1 MSVEDVSKKVQELTE
16 KNQALLSE
24 KKYYELAQKF
34 KLLGNRKL
42 QSKSPSEAALIFQ
55 AGCQLLALIPEV

>member
-1 MSVEDVSKKVQELTE
+1 MSVDDISKKVQDLTD
-16 KNQALLSE
+16 KNQALLQE
-24 KKYYELAQKF
+24 KKYYELAQKI

-55 AGCQLLALIPEV
+55 AGCQLLSHIPEV